1 MRNNYYVYAY
11 LRDNMSPYYVG
22 KGTGNRAYQKNKKTH
37 KFVNIPKDKTKIV
50 YLVEN
55 LTEEDALIK
64 EKEIIKKY
72 GRKIDGG
79 ILVNISEGGEKGYAA
94 MKGKNHTEE
103 SKNKMS
109 NSHKGRNAWNK
120 GKTGVQIHSDETKQK
135 ISTIS
140 KGNKSRTGQKQSEEE
155 RNKKSESLKKY
166 YAERRKQGHKR

>member
-64 EKEIIKKY
+64 EKEIIKK
-72 GRKIDGG
+72 
-79 ILVNISEGGEKGYAA
+79 
-94 MKGKNHTEE
+94 
-103 SKNKMS
+103 
-109 NSHKGRNAWNK
+109 
-120 GKTGVQIHSDETKQK
+120 
-135 ISTIS
+135 
-140 KGNKSRTGQKQSEEE
+140 
-155 RNKKSESLKKY
+155 
-166 YAERRKQGHKR
+166 